1 MLTYCI
7 YATYMYIINKKTT
20 HFMIIDNFIQQHF
33 IQIYTILDM
42 SFYDLKKKLFHLFVS
57 INLFSSL

>member
-1 MLTYCI
+1 
-7 YATYMYIINKKTT
+7 
-20 HFMIIDNFIQQHF
+20 MIIDNFIQQHF